1 MLMAAVSG
9 ANNLLKRRPEMG
21 IETIVILMLV
31 IFIVGLIVG
40 VVLARPT
47 HVH

>member
-1 MLMAAVSG
+1 
-9 ANNLLKRRPEMG
+9 MG
-21 IETIVILMLV
+21 LETIVILLLV

>member
-1 MLMAAVSG
+1 MAGVSG
-9 ANNLLKRRPEMG
+9 ANNFLKRRPEMG
-21 IETIVILMLV
+21 METIVILLLV

-40 VVLARPT
+40 VVVARPT

>member
-1 MLMAAVSG
+1 
-9 ANNLLKRRPEMG
+9 MG
-21 IETIVILMLV
+21 IETIVILMLT
-31 IFIVGLIVG
+31 IFIVGMIVG

>member
-1 MLMAAVSG
+1 
-9 ANNLLKRRPEMG
+9 MG
-21 IETIVILMLV
+21 IETVVILLLV
-31 IFIVGLIVG
+31 IFIVGLIVD